1 MFKIDRF
8 FSKDFIDDDRKSKQL
23 QNELD
28 DYKLKL
34 TSKQMEINSLK
45 FDYDNLKQEMNDRLS
60 LLATNISTEQLNKV
74 ISERDQ
80 YLNQVNK
87 LKAELPELK
96 VQMIESFQTKVLT
109 FKEQVKKSLVEKE
122 NDYRKKIQQIEN
134 EYICQYEQVLEKN
147 KQVVRSFVASKQE
160 EFNTEKVNRYF
171 QIKYGIYSFNLDENN
186 LGI

>member
-1 MFKIDRF
+1 
-8 FSKDFIDDDRKSKQL
+8 
-23 QNELD
+23 
-28 DYKLKL
+28 
-34 TSKQMEINSLK
+34 
-45 FDYDNLKQEMNDRLS
+45 
-60 LLATNISTEQLNKV
+60 
-74 ISERDQ
+74 
-80 YLNQVNK
+80 
-87 LKAELPELK
+87 
-96 VQMIESFQTKVLT
+96 LT